1 MSLTN
6 LKPWKAGQSGNPSGR
21 SKDVADLMRL
31 AQKKCSKAI
40 NVCAEILE
48 DESVRV
54 VVRLDAAK
62 ILLDR
67 GMGKPVQPIALAE
80 STRPPIMTSD
90 FTEAELVEMET
101 RARGALAKHEEETRA
116 RDPSCPL
123 NPGPASQR
131 SRTRSQGLPRS
142 RPTPAFFSASCR

>member
-1 MSLTN
+1 MSLAN

-31 AQKKCSKAI
+31 ARKKCSKAI

-48 DESVRV
+48 DESLPA

-67 GMGKPVQPIALAE
+67 GMGKPQVAE
-80 STRPPIMTSD
+80 VEQLPPPPP
-90 FTEAELVEMET
+90 FFVPLTEEDTET
-101 RARGALAKHEEETRA
+101 E
-116 RDPSCPL
+116 
-123 NPGPASQR
+123 
-131 SRTRSQGLPRS
+131 
-142 RPTPAFFSASCR
+142 